1 MLNIFGGCYGLASVT
16 IPNSVT
22 SIGDEAF
29 TWCGMTSLYIP
40 KSVTS
45 IGEGAFVRCPM
56 TSIIVDTANPKY
68 DSRDNCNALIE
79 TASNTLLKGGI
90 NTIIPNSVTSIGD
103 WAFGG
108 CTRLTSINIPN
119 SVTTIGEAAFTECGL
134 TSVTIPNSVT
144 SIGNGAFSI
153 TNLTSVTIPN
163 SVTNLGDNVFWDCPL
178 VSVTVEN
185 PIPFA
190 IGSDTFSEIPDNVIL
205 YVPFGSKTAYQTADY
220 WKDFK
225 NIVEYG
231 EIPFADATVKS
242 LCVKNWDTNGDGE
255 LSLNE
260 AAAVT
265 SLGTVF
271 KNSKITSFKELQYF
285 TGLTSI
291 DEGAFSSSTIIE
303 VTLPE
308 TVTSLAKEAFLYC
321 KSLTAIHLPA
331 KVQTI
336 GQNALSGCSALTA
349 ITVDEANEYFCDIDG
364 VLFNK
369 DKTTLVQ
376 FPIAKNTDYTVPE
389 GTKVIG
395 RDAFFMSKLVTV
407 TLPASL
413 KEIGYDAFG
422 YSTSLT
428 EVNIPEGVT
437 TFGPYVFDGCSALK
451 DVYCDITAPYAID
464 KNNFSTKAY
473 SNATLHVLPYLVDT
487 YKNLEGWKYFANIK
501 GDVIDYAVTVEATT
515 INLGETAIL
524 PVLVA
529 NSGEIDG
536 LQFDFTLPAG
546 VTVAT
551 DMVGG
556 LVVTTTDRSN
566 KLSATCAKIADNT
579 YRVLLLSINRAI
591 IAVGEGAVLNIQ
603 LQCADDATGGDYDI
617 SFTNVSVSRVEGDKS
632 VNVKVADFTAPL
644 TVVEISKIPG
654 DVDGNFTVDVTDVMI
669 IVDYILNRPCN
680 NFNFANADLDGDG
693 TINVTDAMN
702 VVNIILH
709 KSNVRVSPT
718 AQKIDRDLLR
728 LGTSETGCQLHT
740 AFDAPTITA
749 LQMEVMLP
757 EGCRLNDV
765 SLTGK
770 AVRSHMVKTHQLYD
784 RTYNVVVFSIKGS
797 ALDTDAPFLQLDL
810 EGNGG
815 LVKIENILCTDTNH
829 ESLTFPNLSAEV
841 TDVNAITA
849 GENSDTPAYNLS
861 GQRLAKPR
869 KGINIA
875 NGKKVVVK

>member
-1 MLNIFGGCYGLASVT
+1 MNIAHNLYLNGEIITNLF
-16 IPNSVT
+16 IPNTITNINDYTFSGCTNVQSIYIPKSVQ

-29 TWCGMTSLYIP
+29 GFPYLHT
-40 KSVTS
+40 V
-45 IGEGAFVRCPM
+45 
-56 TSIIVDTANPKY
+56 IVEHPYPFEID
-68 DSRDNCNALIE
+68 
-79 TASNTLLKGGI
+79 
-90 NTIIPNSVTSIGD
+90 
-103 WAFGG
+103 
-108 CTRLTSINIPN
+108 
-119 SVTTIGEAAFTECGL
+119 
-134 TSVTIPNSVT
+134 
-144 SIGNGAFSI
+144 
-153 TNLTSVTIPN
+153 NLTFIN
-163 SVTNLGDNVFWDCPL
+163 RTNA
-178 VSVTVEN
+178 T
-185 PIPFA
+185 
-190 IGSDTFSEIPDNVIL
+190 L
-205 YVPFGSKTAYQTADY
+205 YVPYGSKSAYKSAPY
-220 WKDFK
+220 WKEFK
-225 NIVEYG
+225 NII
-231 EIPFADATVKS
+231 EIDNSETITFADAAVKS
-242 LCVKNWDTNGDGE
+242 LCINNWDTNGDGE

-271 KNSKITSFKELQYF
+271 KSSKITSFNELQYF

-291 DEGAFSSSTIIE
+291 NEGAFSSSTIKE

-308 TVTSLAKEAFLYC
+308 TVTSLGKEAFLYC

-336 GQNALSGCSALTA
+336 GQNALSGCSAMTA
-349 ITVDEANEYFCDIDG
+349 ITVDESNEYFCDIDG
-364 VLFNK
+364 VLFSK

-376 FPIAKNTDYTVPE
+376 FPAAKNTNYSVPE
-389 GTKVIG
+389 GTKSIG

-413 KEIGYDAFG
+413 EELGYDAFG

-428 EVNIPEGVT
+428 EVNMPEGVT
-437 TFGPYVFDGCSALK
+437 TFGPYAFDGCSALK

-501 GDVIDYAVTVEATT
+501 GDVIDYAVTAEATT

-529 NSGEIDG
+529 NNGEIDG
-536 LQFDFTLPAG
+536 MQFDFTLPAG

-566 KLSATCAKIADNT
+566 KLTATCAKIADNT
-579 YRVLLLSINRAI
+579 YRAILLSINRAI
-591 IAVGEGAVLNIQ
+591 VAAGEGAVLNIQ
-603 LQCADDATGGDYDI
+603 LQCADDVTGGDYDI
-617 SFTNVSVSRVEGDKS
+617 AFTNVSVSRVEGDKS

-680 NFNFANADLDGDG
+680 KFNFANADLDGDG
-693 TINVTDAMN
+693 IVNVTDAMN

-718 AQKIDRDLLR
+718 AILLDRELLR

-740 AFDAPTITA
+740 TFDAPTITA
-749 LQMEVMLP
+749 LQMEVTLP
-757 EGCRLNDV
+757 EDSRLNNV

-770 AVRSHMVKTHQLYD
+770 AARSHMVKTYQLYD

-797 ALDTDAPFLQLDL
+797 TLDIDAPFLQLDL

-829 ESLTFPNLSAEV
+829 ESLTSPNLSAEV
-841 TDVNAITA
+841 TGITTVTTD
-849 GENSDTPAYNLS
+849 ENSESPVYNLS
-861 GQRLAKPR
+861 GQRIVKPR
-869 KGINIA
+869 KGINIT